1 MLGLTIVAAAVAIYA
16 AFQSRLRTTIVGGPL
31 VFVILGLALSSEGL
45 GVLDLDIDT
54 GIVTILL
61 KATLVILLFT
71 EASELKPRRMRG
83 EISIPGRLLGI
94 GMPFVMILGTVAAAL
109 IFDGIG
115 IWEAAVVAALLA
127 PTDAALGV
135 PVVSN
140 KRVPVRIRRSLIV
153 ESGLNDG
160 LAVPFAF
167 AFAAAGEVFTSDA
180 TGADAFTFL
189 VEQIGF
195 GLVVGFIVGAAGAKI
210 LKETSD
216 RGWTSSASIQ
226 IAFIA
231 LAGLAYAAAEL
242 IHGNGFISA
251 WVAGLVFAFT
261 ARDAIHPQGFAARSG
276 ELLTLASFFV
286 FGVVMLAPALSRVE
300 ASWVIY
306 GLASLALIRPASV
319 AVSMIGSGL
328 RPPTVAYMGWFG
340 PRGIASL
347 ILAVL
352 VLKDFT
358 LENIDAILD
367 IVSITVGLSVLLHGI
382 SAWPG
387 SQAYANWFAKIE
399 PGALENNSV
408 DKYTGDA

>member
-1 MLGLTIVAAAVAIYA
+1 MI
-16 AFQSRLRTTIVGGPL
+16 
-31 VFVILGLALSSEGL
+31 FVTLGLALSSEGL
-45 GVLDLDIDT
+45 GVLDLDLDT
-54 GIVTILL
+54 DTVTILL
-61 KATLVILLFT
+61 KTTLVVLLFT
-71 EASELKPRRMRG
+71 EASELKPREMRG
-83 EISIPGRLLGI
+83 EISIPGRLLGL
-94 GMPFVMILGTVAAAL
+94 GMPFVMILGAAAAAL

-140 KRVPVRIRRSLIV
+140 KRVPARIRRSLIV

-167 AFAAAGEVFTSDA
+167 AFAAAGEVFTTDA
-180 TGADAFTFL
+180 TGADAFAFL

-195 GLVVGFIVGAAGAKI
+195 GLVVGLIVGAVGAKI
-210 LKETSD
+210 LGETSD

-226 IAFIA
+226 VAFIA

-242 IHGNGFISA
+242 THGNGFISA
-251 WVAGLVFAFT
+251 WIAGLVFAFI
-261 ARDAIHPQGFAARSG
+261 ARDTIHPQGFAARSG

-286 FGVVMLAPALSRVE
+286 FGVVMLAPALSRIE

-306 GLASLALIRPASV
+306 GLASLALIRPVSV
-319 AVSMIGSGL
+319 ALSMIGSGL
-328 RPPTVAYMGWFG
+328 RPPTVGYMGWFG

-347 ILAVL
+347 IIVVL

-358 LENIDAILD
+358 LENIDVIID
-367 IVSITVGLSVLLHGI
+367 VVSITVGLSVLLHGI
-382 SAWPG
+382 SAWSG
-387 SQAYANWFAKIE
+387 SQAYANWSKRTG
-399 PGALENNSV
+399 PGSLESKTV
-408 DKYTGDA
+408 DEQTGDA

>member
-16 AFQSRLRTTIVGGPL
+16 AIQSRLRTTILSGPL
-31 VFVILGLALSSEGL
+31 IFVTLGLVLSSEGL
-45 GVLDLDIDT
+45 GVLDLDLDT
-54 GIVTILL
+54 GTVTILL
-61 KATLVILLFT
+61 KTTLVILLFT

-83 EISIPGRLLGI
+83 EISIPGRLLGL

-109 IFDGIG
+109 LFDGIG

-140 KRVPVRIRRSLIV
+140 KRVPARIRRSLIV

-180 TGADAFTFL
+180 TGVDAFAFL
-189 VEQIGF
+189 VEQIAF
-195 GLVVGFIVGAAGAKI
+195 GLVVGIIVGAVGAKI

-216 RGWTSSASIQ
+216 RGWSSSASVQ

-242 IHGNGFISA
+242 MHGNGFISA

-286 FGVVMLAPALSRVE
+286 FGVVMLAPTLSRVQ

-306 GLASLALIRPASV
+306 GLASLALIRPLSV
-319 AVSMIGSGL
+319 ALSMIGSGL
-328 RPPTVAYMGWFG
+328 RSPTVAYLGWFG

-358 LENIDAILD
+358 LENIDVIID

-387 SQAYANWFAKIE
+387 SQAYANWVE
-399 PGALENNSV
+399 RTGPQDLDNDSV
-408 DKYTGDA
+408 DEYSGDT